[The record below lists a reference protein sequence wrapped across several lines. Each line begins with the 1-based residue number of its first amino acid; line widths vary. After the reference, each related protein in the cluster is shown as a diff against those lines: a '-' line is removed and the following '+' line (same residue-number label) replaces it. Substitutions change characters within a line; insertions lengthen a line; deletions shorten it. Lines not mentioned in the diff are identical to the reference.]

1 MLPVSTVVV
10 PLVLLMVILADAPTV
25 VVTVAELLAGL
36 VSLVPANGAK
46 VKVLVTTVATVC
58 VALTLVVTVIE
69 QTAPAITLVMVPLI
83 WVEPPTTLVA
93 VTQVPAP
100 PPTMAAVMLKTGV
113 IRLGRVSV
121 NVADPVPPEDEL
133 VTVRMYCMVVPP
145 GTVRVLVV

>member
-1 MLPVSTVVV
+1 MLPASRVVV
-10 PLVLLMVILADAPTV
+10 PSVLLMVILADAPRV

-36 VSLVPANGAK
+36 VSLVPANGAN

-58 VALTLVVTVIE
+58 VLLILVVTVIE
-69 QTAPAITLVMVPLI
+69 QTAPAITLVMVPVI
-83 WVEPPTTLVA
+83 WVAPPTTLVA

-100 PPTMAAVMLKTGV
+100 PPTMPAVMVNTGV

-145 GTVRVLVV
+145 GTVRVLEV